1 VATSNDLCD
10 DDGEQHE
17 CVNALRRCEL
27 FFNAC
32 TISDSYEFF
41 ILVCVCCTALHTF
54 IVSNASINFNAYSD
68 FLLGSSVFYYTSARE
83 QRFQVQIYI

>member
-1 VATSNDLCD
+1 MELFKLSFYWPHECFVATSNDLCD

-41 ILVCVCCTALHTF
+41 ILVCVCVLHGAAH
-54 IVSNASINFNAYSD
+54 IYSIK
-68 FLLGSSVFYYTSARE
+68 R
-83 QRFQVQIYI
+83 IYKF